1 MMRLL
6 LLAGLF
12 VLAALPA
19 WSAIKLDPGPIPELR
34 PPREELPPQM
44 ENKGNDLLPWFIAV
58 GIAAVVAAV
67 LASRP
72 KKQALPPTPPYT
84 IARQQLQQL
93 NGRSATMVAV
103 SAILRAY
110 LLDAFQIP
118 ARGATSSELIG
129 WLTDHPCWDT
139 QLSPEIEAIFDT
151 ADVMKFA
158 TIPAEEHPA
167 IIEQASALIS
177 KIEGRRNSR
186 RLQATS

>member
-1 MMRLL
+1 MRRVMLM
-6 LLAGLF
+6 AELF

-34 PPREELPPQM
+34 PPREALSAQV
-44 ENKGNDLLPWFIAV
+44 ENHTNDLLPWFITV
-58 GIAAVVAAV
+58 GIAAVIAAV
-67 LASRP
+67 VASLP
-72 KKQALPPTPPYT
+72 KKQPLPPTPPYT

-103 SAILRAY
+103 AAILRTY
-110 LLDAFQIP
+110 LLDVFQVP
-118 ARGATSSELIG
+118 TRGATSGELIS
-129 WLTDHPCWDT
+129 WLSSHPCWDT
-139 QLSPEIEAIFDT
+139 HLSPEVEAILDT
-151 ADVMKFA
+151 ADVTKFA